1 MKLTEKQLQQ
11 IQDAS
16 EKISESVH
24 NREKDSPSIIRMQE
38 LRALRKKI
46 KRLQEFAENNI
57 IEFIPV
63 EGADHRFRNERKME
77 TAIKSILDFYDL

>member
-1 MKLTEKQLQQ
+1 MK
-11 IQDAS
+11 
-16 EKISESVH
+16 KISESVH

>member
-38 LRALRKKI
+38 LRALRKKSRGY
-46 KRLQEFAENNI
+46 KNLQKI
-57 IEFIPV
+57 I
-63 EGADHRFRNERKME
+63 
-77 TAIKSILDFYDL
+77 

>member
-1 MKLTEKQLQQ
+1 MVWLKSMGFVNRKYLLQDE
-11 IQDAS
+11 IVS
-16 EKISESVH
+16 FEVV
-24 NREKDSPSIIRMQE
+24 
-38 LRALRKKI
+38 
-46 KRLQEFAENNI
+46 QEFAENNI